1 MFFTIYY
8 RYIAVHYPLDY
19 SQAMHEANALTIRI
33 LKYVSAVV
41 AITCLFTFTKF
52 LEGKVV
58 WIARNDTITNTTV
71 WEPQIDATTLRTNP
85 WYTIYY
91 NWSRLLV
98 LGVIPFVMLVYL
110 NAQIFKDIKARSKR
124 RFNTK
129 AQNTTSQSQVQNISG
144 GREGINTE
152 NQDSQKKIGGIRG
165 KLWFRKKDSKRKM
178 TTLQIS
184 GDKFAVIDEGSTSM
198 GVTRT
203 DITQLNSDKIEESTK
218 CIATIDEAGMKSMTS
233 EDKTNNGCDK
243 SNSISI
249 MEGSKSTTLDDVP
262 DISTIAD
269 SANPLLSEDPNTKS
283 SCNQITLSSD
293 KIQGK
298 LLIAYDDFKM
308 SNSILI
314 QPRYYM

>member
-1 MFFTIYY
+1 
-8 RYIAVHYPLDY
+8 
-19 SQAMHEANALTIRI
+19 MHEANALTIRI

-52 LEGKVV
+52 LEGKVI
-58 WIARNDTITNTTV
+58 WIAKNDTITNTTIL
-71 WEPQIDATTLRTNP
+71 EPQIDATTLRTNP

-144 GREGINTE
+144 GREGTNTE
-152 NQDSQKKIGGIRG
+152 NQDLQKKTGGIRG
-165 KLWFRKKDSKRKM
+165 KLWFRNKDAKK

-184 GDKFAVIDEGSTSM
+184 GDKFAVIDEASTSM
-198 GVTRT
+198 AATRT
-203 DITQLNSDKIEESTK
+203 EITQLNSANIEESTK
-218 CIATIDEAGMKSMTS
+218 CIATIDEADMKSMAS

-249 MEGSKSTTLDDVP
+249 MGGSKSTTLDDVP
-262 DISTIAD
+262 DISIIAD
-269 SANPLLSEDPNTKS
+269 NANPLLGEDSNTKS

-298 LLIAYDDFKM
+298 LFVAYDDFSM
-308 SNSILI
+308 SKNKTISI
-314 QPRYYM
+314 